1 MEIRRKKGRKRCPPG
16 SHRVHSKNFP
26 GCLRV
31 AFVEA
36 TLRLEMRTRYCARK
50 VVFDWHLHEDRYSQN
65 PNNPASPMN
74 RDCINGIVNPQ
85 RDKQS
90 GEEKI
95 DKSSKGSNDA

>member
-1 MEIRRKKGRKRCPPG
+1 MKVSHQQRKKKVSTRLPSRSLQELPWLPQSCPHR
-16 SHRVHSKNFP
+16 SHPSVRNENTL
-26 GCLRV
+26 LR
-31 AFVEA
+31 
-36 TLRLEMRTRYCARK
+36 RK

-90 GEEKI
+90 GK
-95 DKSSKGSNDA
+95 